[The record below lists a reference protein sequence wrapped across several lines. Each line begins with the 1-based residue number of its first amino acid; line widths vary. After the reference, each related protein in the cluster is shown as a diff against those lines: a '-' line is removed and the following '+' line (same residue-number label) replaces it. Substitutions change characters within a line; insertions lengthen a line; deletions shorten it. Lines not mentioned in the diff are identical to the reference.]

1 VGSGGNIAIPA
12 ARRGASVVG
21 LDITGVED
29 HVHQAFGAAGVTPS
43 IARETF
49 DLEFASEAEAVDD
62 YTQNFGP
69 FVAARAVLEPQ
80 GRWPELLQ
88 AVADLVRRFNA
99 STDGSARLPAEFLLI
114 TVDR

>member
-1 VGSGGNIAIPA
+1 VGSGGKIAIPA

-21 LDITGVED
+21 LDITPELFEHARRRAVDAGVEMSRGRCSAS
-29 HVHQAFGAAGVTPS
+29 HRQRRTP
-43 IARETF
+43 R
-49 DLEFASEAEAVDD
+49 
-62 YTQNFGP
+62 GR
-69 FVAARAVLEPQ
+69 VAARAVLEPQ

-99 STDGSARLPAEFLLI
+99 STDGRARLPAEYLLI